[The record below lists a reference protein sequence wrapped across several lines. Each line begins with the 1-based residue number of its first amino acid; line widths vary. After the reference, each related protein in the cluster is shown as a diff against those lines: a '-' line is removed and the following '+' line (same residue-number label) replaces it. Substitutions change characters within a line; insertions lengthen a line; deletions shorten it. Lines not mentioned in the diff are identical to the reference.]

1 MSRSSCLTCPIA
13 AITSSDFSA
22 NSAFNREYVIAAS
35 LSNWY
40 AGSSRMMVIAP
51 IVLNAAFFWAV
62 DNLIMRKHRGVGGRY
77 NCVLTYG

>member
-1 MSRSSCLTCPIA
+1 MPDDEPHTGQFEPGSVAEKSPI
-13 AITSSDFSA
+13 
-22 NSAFNREYVIAAS
+22 NG
-35 LSNWY
+35 Y
-40 AGSSRMMVIAP
+40 AYGAWVVLMGFLIAP